1 MEPPEV
7 YLIPPRGI
15 SREEFERMKAEA
27 DKSADE
33 LQQEQ
38 QNVKDFRQLPEG
50 IRDAVKVSKSLS
62 EDMRRKK

>member
-1 MEPPEV
+1 
-7 YLIPPRGI
+7 
-15 SREEFERMKAEA
+15 MKAEA